1 MGPAVAL
8 APTGRAGCPAE
19 TIWGAMGMVAVMVPV
34 GLLGDR
40 VAATGAE
47 QGKGATGD
55 LKTG

>member
-1 MGPAVAL
+1 
-8 APTGRAGCPAE
+8 
-19 TIWGAMGMVAVMVPV
+19 MGMVAVMVPV

-55 LKTG
+55 FKDRIKLPRVVYFVLHP